1 MARPIGPL
9 TPRRYDRAE
18 GRGRR
23 ASWIRVRRYCSSTR
37 LLRWRDHHPVR
48 LGYDRDRRAGP
59 RRTDVETLADR
70 SALMRRLP
78 ELVAALCRWPDPPGR
93 QICLGTNPGG
103 HCGLEPPDA
112 VAAAAPELAA
122 AAG

>member
-1 MARPIGPL
+1 MDPGQTLLLVDI
-9 TPRRYDRAE
+9 
-18 GRGRR
+18 
-23 ASWIRVRRYCSSTR
+23 ASCDGAITIRSVWATT
-37 LLRWRDHHPVR
+37 
-48 LGYDRDRRAGP
+48 RDRRAGP